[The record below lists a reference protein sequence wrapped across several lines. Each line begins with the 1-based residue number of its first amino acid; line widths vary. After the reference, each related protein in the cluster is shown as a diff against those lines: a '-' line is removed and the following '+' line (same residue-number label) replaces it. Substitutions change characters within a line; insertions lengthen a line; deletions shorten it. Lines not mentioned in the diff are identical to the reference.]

1 MQKDMFLKIK
11 EIRKNHKKLNFSE
24 YIIIVLF
31 NSFCYIIFFFYI
43 KRCVE
48 CVLCK
53 LGFII
58 IAI

>member
-31 NSFCYIIFFFYI
+31 NSFCYIIFFFTLKDVSSVFY
-43 KRCVE
+43 
-48 CVLCK
+48 
-53 LGFII
+53 
-58 IAI
+58 AS